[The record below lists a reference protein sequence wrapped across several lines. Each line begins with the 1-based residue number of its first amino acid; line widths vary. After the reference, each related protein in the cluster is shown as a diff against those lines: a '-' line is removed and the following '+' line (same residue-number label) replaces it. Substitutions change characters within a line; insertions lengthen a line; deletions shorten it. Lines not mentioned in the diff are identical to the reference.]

1 MALKKKSKVTSLFTK
16 KDAEKM
22 AEEYSEIS
30 KQIKMLQDKKT
41 DLATKLKQ
49 MAESL
54 GVVDDKGSSYIDGE
68 DFIIG
73 KVAKKSVSIDQ
84 SKGVDLL
91 EKKGLLKCVNVKTVK
106 TVDEKAV
113 EQAVADEELTEE
125 DVQEFTK
132 VSVSYSVSVKEKSE
146 MPEVEVTTAAKKRK

>member
-49 MAESL
+49 VAESL

-73 KVAKKSVSIDQ
+73 KVAKKSVSINQ

-125 DVQEFTK
+125 DVKEFTE

>member
-49 MAESL
+49 IAESL

-73 KVAKKSVSIDQ
+73 KVAKKSVSINQ

-125 DVQEFTK
+125 DVKEFTE